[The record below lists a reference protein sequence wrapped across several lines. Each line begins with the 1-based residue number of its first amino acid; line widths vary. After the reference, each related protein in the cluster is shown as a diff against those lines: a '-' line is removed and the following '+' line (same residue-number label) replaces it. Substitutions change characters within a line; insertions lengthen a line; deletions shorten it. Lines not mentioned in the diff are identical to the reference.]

1 LSGRVDVTED
11 FGNLTST
18 SFLEIMQVHSKY
30 ISDNESGFLIDQRH
44 IYNNKSKT
52 QKMGMV
58 KKGHPL
64 VQRIGY
70 DEKLKKIY
78 IFFCTDTPDINHKK
92 EQKDSI

>member
-1 LSGRVDVTED
+1 MRV
-11 FGNLTST
+11 
-18 SFLEIMQVHSKY
+18 
-30 ISDNESGFLIDQRH
+30 GFLLTKDIY
-44 IYNNKSKT
+44 YNNKSKT

-70 DEKLKKIY
+70 DEKLKKNIH
-78 IFFCTDTPDINHKK
+78 IFFCTNTPDINHKK